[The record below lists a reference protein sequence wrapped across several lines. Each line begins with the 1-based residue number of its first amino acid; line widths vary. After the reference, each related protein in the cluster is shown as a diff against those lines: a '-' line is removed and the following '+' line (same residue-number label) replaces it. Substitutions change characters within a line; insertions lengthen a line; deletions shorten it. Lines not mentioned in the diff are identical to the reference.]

1 MELITTKST
10 EQQQTM
16 SIWKPCVEEKSSLT
30 NATKAKFRLQ
40 GKDIPSDTFT
50 EMVLVG
56 MQNQIKHMKDGDPTD
71 PKQRV
76 KNQIYYLVVD
86 IAKKYFN
93 ASVEISNTAFIEV
106 VDIIFQKFST
116 LSANELG
123 EAFRMAAAGEL
134 GEVNFA
140 AYGGVFTVPNF
151 TDILTKFTKKRQEV
165 AMAIYRAN
173 QDLEEKVKAD
183 ELVKQKADE
192 YLAMLVHRHETE
204 QNGNH
209 DYKTYNDVPHYYGK
223 TLLEQGLISFTADE
237 KRNIWERAKK
247 AAIQEYKD
255 DLEHAKLQFVSGNAN
270 KSDVNRLETILADA
284 VTNPK
289 SDDLKTRALLISYR
303 MMYFDSVAK
312 KSNQ

>member
-1 MELITTKST
+1 METSIVKST
-10 EQQQTM
+10 EQQQTITLW
-16 SIWKPCVEEKSSLT
+16 SPCAVEKTSLIST
-30 NATKAKFRLQ
+30 TKAKFRVQ
-40 GKDIPSDTFT
+40 GKDIPSDAFT
-50 EMVLVG
+50 ELVLAG
-56 MQNQIKHMKDGDPTD
+56 MQNQIKHMKDGDPND
-71 PKQRV
+71 PKQKAKV
-76 KNQIYYLVVD
+76 KIYYLVID

-93 ASVEISNTAFIEV
+93 ASVDGCKDVFTEV
-106 VDIIFQKFST
+106 VNIIFQKFGT

-165 AMAIYRAN
+165 AMAIYRAD
-173 QDLEEKVKAD
+173 QDLQEKVKAD

-192 YLAMLVHRHETE
+192 YLAVLVHRHEVE

-237 KRNIWERAKK
+237 KRDIWERAKE
-247 AAIQEYKD
+247 ALI
-255 DLEHAKLQFVSGNAN
+255 
-270 KSDVNRLETILADA
+270 
-284 VTNPK
+284 VTFIGQ
-289 SDDLKTRALLISYR
+289 D
-303 MMYFDSVAK
+303 F
-312 KSNQ
+312 